1 MTMAATLN
9 ATARTGSGKGGARKL
24 RATGKVPAVVYGHGD
39 KNVPLSLD
47 RHELELL
54 LHAISVENT
63 VIGLV
68 TDGGA
73 PKDVL
78 IREVQMH
85 PYRPEVL
92 HVDFIQLHA
101 GEVIRMKI
109 PVRLTGNPAGVRD
122 SGGVLD
128 QVIYDLEVECLPGNI
143 PEAFELDVA
152 HLEIGES
159 VRVQEIS
166 VENVR
171 VLADGDLPIASVI
184 APTVEPADDAEA
196 AAGEPEVITARGPES
211 T

>member
-1 MTMAATLN
+1 MAATLN

-39 KNVPLSLD
+39 KNVPLALD

-63 VIGLV
+63 VISLV

-73 PKDVL
+73 GKDVL
-78 IREVQMH
+78 IRDVQMH

-109 PVRLTGNPAGVRD
+109 PVRLSGNPAGVRD
-122 SGGVLD
+122 EGAVLD

-143 PEAFELDVA
+143 PEAFEVDVSNLA
-152 HLEIGES
+152 VGES
-159 VRVQEIS
+159 VRVHDVS
-166 VENVR
+166 FPNVR
-171 VLADGDLPIASVI
+171 ILADGDLPIASVVP
-184 APTVEPADDAEA
+184 PTVGPVGDAETA
-196 AAGEPEVITARGPES
+196 TGEPEVISSRMAENT
-211 T
+211 

>member
-1 MTMAATLN
+1 MAATLN

-39 KNVPLSLD
+39 KNIPLALD

-63 VIGLV
+63 VVSLV
-68 TDGGA
+68 MDGGA
-73 PKDVL
+73 GKDVL
-78 IREVQMH
+78 IRDVQMH

-101 GEVIRMKI
+101 GEVMRMKI

-128 QVIYDLEVECLPGNI
+128 QVLYDLEVECLPGNI
-143 PEAFELDVA
+143 PEAFEIDVSA
-152 HLEIGES
+152 LEVGES
-159 VRVQEIS
+159 VRVHDVSIP
-166 VENVR
+166 NVR
-171 VLADGDLPIASVI
+171 VLADGDLPIASVV
-184 APTVEPADDAEA
+184 APTVGPVGDADTAT
-196 AAGEPEVITARGPES
+196 GEPEVLTAKAAQN

>member
-1 MTMAATLN
+1 MAATLN

-109 PVRLTGNPAGVRD
+109 PVRLTGNPVGVRD

-128 QVIYDLEVECLPGNI
+128 QVIYDLEVECLPGNT
-143 PEAFELDVA
+143 PEAFEVDVTNLDV
-152 HLEIGES
+152 GES
-159 VRVQEIS
+159 VRVHEVQA
-166 VENVR
+166 ENVR
-171 VLADGDLPIASVI
+171 VLADGDLPIASVVG
-184 APTVEPADDAEA
+184 ASTGPAGDADTA
-196 AAGEPEVITARGPES
+196 SGEPEVITARGPQE

>member
-1 MTMAATLN
+1 MAATLN

-39 KNVPLSLD
+39 KNVPLALD

-54 LHAISVENT
+54 LHAISVEYT
-63 VIGLV
+63 VISLV

-73 PKDVL
+73 GKDVL
-78 IREVQMH
+78 IRDVQMH

-109 PVRLTGNPAGVRD
+109 PVRLSGNPAGVRD
-122 SGGVLD
+122 EGAVLD

-143 PEAFELDVA
+143 PEAFDVDVSA
-152 HLEIGES
+152 LEVGES
-159 VRVQEIS
+159 VRVHDVSIP
-166 VENVR
+166 NVR
-171 VLADGDLPIASVI
+171 VLADGELPIASVV
-184 APTVEPADDAEA
+184 APSTGPAGDAETA
-196 AAGEPEVITARGPES
+196 SGEPEVLTAKAAQN

>member
-1 MTMAATLN
+1 MAATLN

-39 KNVPLSLD
+39 KNVPLALD

-63 VIGLV
+63 VISLV
-68 TDGGA
+68 TDGGTG
-73 PKDVL
+73 KDVL
-78 IREVQMH
+78 IRDVQMH

-109 PVRLTGNPAGVRD
+109 PVRLSGNPAGVRD
-122 SGGVLD
+122 EGAVLD

-143 PEAFELDVA
+143 PEAFEVDVSN
-152 HLEIGES
+152 LGVGES
-159 VRVQEIS
+159 VRVHDVS
-166 VENVR
+166 FPNVR
-171 VLADGDLPIASVI
+171 ILADGELPIASVVP
-184 APTVEPADDAEA
+184 PTLAPADDADTA
-196 AAGEPEVITARGPES
+196 AAEPEVISSRVAEET
-211 T
+211 

>member
-1 MTMAATLN
+1 MAATLN

-39 KNVPLSLD
+39 KNVPLALD

-63 VIGLV
+63 VISLV
-68 TDGGA
+68 TDGGTG
-73 PKDVL
+73 KDVL
-78 IREVQMH
+78 IRDVQMH

-122 SGGVLD
+122 EGAVLD
-128 QVIYDLEVECLPGNI
+128 QVIYDIEVECLPGNI
-143 PEAFELDVA
+143 PEAFEVDVSN
-152 HLEIGES
+152 LGVGES
-159 VRVQEIS
+159 VRVSELS
-166 VENVR
+166 LPNVR
-171 VLADGDLPIASVI
+171 IIADGDLPIASVVP
-184 APTVEPADDAEA
+184 PTVTPADDADA
-196 AAGEPEVITARGPES
+196 AAAEPEVISSRAAEET
-211 T
+211 

>member
-1 MTMAATLN
+1 MAATLN

-39 KNVPLSLD
+39 KNVPLALD

-54 LHAISVENT
+54 LHGISVENT
-63 VIGLV
+63 VISLV

-73 PKDVL
+73 GKDVL
-78 IREVQMH
+78 IRDVQMH

-109 PVRLTGNPAGVRD
+109 PVRLSGNPAGVRD
-122 SGGVLD
+122 EGAVLD

-143 PEAFELDVA
+143 PEAFEVDVSN
-152 HLEIGES
+152 LGVGES
-159 VRVQEIS
+159 IRVHDVS
-166 VENVR
+166 FPNVR
-171 VLADGDLPIASVI
+171 ILADGELPIASVVP
-184 APTVEPADDAEA
+184 PTVEPAADADT
-196 AAGEPEVITARGPES
+196 AAGEPEVISSRAAENT
-211 T
+211 

>member
-1 MTMAATLN
+1 MAATLN

-39 KNVPLSLD
+39 KNVPLALD

-63 VIGLV
+63 VISLV

-73 PKDVL
+73 GKDVL
-78 IREVQMH
+78 IRDVQMH

-109 PVRLTGNPAGVRD
+109 PVRLSGNPAGVRD
-122 SGGVLD
+122 EGAVLD

-143 PEAFELDVA
+143 PEAFEVDVSN
-152 HLEIGES
+152 LGVGES
-159 VRVQEIS
+159 IRVHDVS
-166 VENVR
+166 FPNVR
-171 VLADGDLPIASVI
+171 ILADGELPIASVVP
-184 APTVEPADDAEA
+184 PTVEPAADAETA
-196 AAGEPEVITARGPES
+196 AAEPEVISSRVAENT
-211 T
+211 

>member
-1 MTMAATLN
+1 MAATLN

-39 KNVPLSLD
+39 KNVPLALD

-54 LHAISVENT
+54 LHGISVENT
-63 VIGLV
+63 VISLV

-73 PKDVL
+73 GKDVL
-78 IREVQMH
+78 IRDVQMH

-109 PVRLTGNPAGVRD
+109 PVRLSGNPAGVRD
-122 SGGVLD
+122 EGAVLD

-143 PEAFELDVA
+143 PEAFEVDVSN
-152 HLEIGES
+152 LGVGES
-159 VRVQEIS
+159 IRVHDVS
-166 VENVR
+166 FPNVR
-171 VLADGDLPIASVI
+171 ILADGELPIASVVPPS
-184 APTVEPADDAEA
+184 AGPSGDADTAT
-196 AAGEPEVITARGPES
+196 GEPEVISSRAAENT
-211 T
+211 

>member
-1 MTMAATLN
+1 MAATLN

-39 KNVPLSLD
+39 KNVPLALD

-73 PKDVL
+73 AKDVL

-101 GEVIRMKI
+101 GEVMRMKI

-152 HLEIGES
+152 HLAVGES
-159 VRVQEIS
+159 VRVHDLSIPD
-166 VENVR
+166 VR
-171 VLADGDLPIASVI
+171 ILADGDLPVASVI
-184 APTVEPADDAEA
+184 APTVASAGDADTAS
-196 AAGEPEVITARGPES
+196 GEPEVISARGPQE

>member
-1 MTMAATLN
+1 MAATLN

-39 KNVPLSLD
+39 KNVPLALD

-63 VIGLV
+63 VISLV
-68 TDGGA
+68 TDGGTG
-73 PKDVL
+73 KDVL
-78 IREVQMH
+78 IRDVQMH

-109 PVRLTGNPAGVRD
+109 PVRLSGNPAGVRD
-122 SGGVLD
+122 EGAVLD

-143 PEAFELDVA
+143 PEAFEVDVSNLDV
-152 HLEIGES
+152 GES
-159 VRVQEIS
+159 IRVHDVS
-166 VENVR
+166 FPNVR
-171 VLADGDLPIASVI
+171 ILADGDLPIASVVP
-184 APTVEPADDAEA
+184 PTVEPVADADTA
-196 AAGEPEVITARGPES
+196 AAEPEVISSRVAENT
-211 T
+211 

>member
-1 MTMAATLN
+1 MAATLN

-39 KNVPLSLD
+39 KNVPLALD

-63 VIGLV
+63 VISLV

-73 PKDVL
+73 GKDVL
-78 IREVQMH
+78 IRDVQMH

-109 PVRLTGNPAGVRD
+109 PVRLSGNPAGVRD
-122 SGGVLD
+122 EGAVLD

-143 PEAFELDVA
+143 PEAFEVDVSN
-152 HLEIGES
+152 LGVGES
-159 VRVQEIS
+159 VRVHDVS
-166 VENVR
+166 FPNVR
-171 VLADGDLPIASVI
+171 ILADGELPIASVVP
-184 APTVEPADDAEA
+184 PTVAPADDADA
-196 AAGEPEVITARGPES
+196 AAAEPEVISSRVAAET
-211 T
+211 

>member
-73 PKDVL
+73 RKDVL

>member
-1 MTMAATLN
+1 MAATLN

-39 KNVPLSLD
+39 KNVPLALD

-63 VIGLV
+63 VISLV

-73 PKDVL
+73 GKDVL
-78 IREVQMH
+78 IRDVQMH

-109 PVRLTGNPAGVRD
+109 PVRLSGNPAGVRD
-122 SGGVLD
+122 EGAVLD

-143 PEAFELDVA
+143 PEAFEVDVSN
-152 HLEIGES
+152 LGVGES
-159 VRVQEIS
+159 VRVHDVS
-166 VENVR
+166 LPNVR
-171 VLADGDLPIASVI
+171 ILADGELPIASVVP
-184 APTVEPADDAEA
+184 PTVEPAADAETA
-196 AAGEPEVITARGPES
+196 AAEPEVISSRVAENT
-211 T
+211 

>member
-1 MTMAATLN
+1 MAATLN

-39 KNVPLSLD
+39 KNVPLALD

-54 LHAISVENT
+54 LHGISVENT
-63 VIGLV
+63 VISLV

-73 PKDVL
+73 GKDVL
-78 IREVQMH
+78 IRDVQMH

-109 PVRLTGNPAGVRD
+109 PVRLSGNPAGVRD
-122 SGGVLD
+122 EGAVLD

-143 PEAFELDVA
+143 PEAFEVDVSN
-152 HLEIGES
+152 LGVGES
-159 VRVQEIS
+159 IRVHDVSFPDVRI
-166 VENVR
+166 
-171 VLADGDLPIASVI
+171 LADGDLPIASVVP
-184 APTVEPADDAEA
+184 PTVEPVADADT
-196 AAGEPEVITARGPES
+196 AAGEPEVISSRVAENT
-211 T
+211 

>member
-1 MTMAATLN
+1 MAATLN

-39 KNVPLSLD
+39 KNVPLALD

-63 VIGLV
+63 VISLV
-68 TDGGA
+68 TDGGTG
-73 PKDVL
+73 KDVL
-78 IREVQMH
+78 IRDVQMH

-109 PVRLTGNPAGVRD
+109 PVRLSGNPAGVRD
-122 SGGVLD
+122 EGAVLD

-143 PEAFELDVA
+143 PEAFEVDVSNLA
-152 HLEIGES
+152 VGES
-159 VRVQEIS
+159 VRVHDVS
-166 VENVR
+166 LPNVR
-171 VLADGDLPIASVI
+171 ILADGELPIASVVP
-184 APTVEPADDAEA
+184 PTVEPAADAETA
-196 AAGEPEVITARGPES
+196 AAEPEVISSRVAENT
-211 T
+211 

>member
-1 MTMAATLN
+1 MAATLN

-39 KNVPLSLD
+39 KNVPLALD

-63 VIGLV
+63 VISLV

-73 PKDVL
+73 GKDVL
-78 IREVQMH
+78 IRDVQMH

-122 SGGVLD
+122 EGAVLD
-128 QVIYDLEVECLPGNI
+128 QVIYDIEVECLPGNI
-143 PEAFELDVA
+143 PEAFEVDVSN
-152 HLEIGES
+152 LGVGES
-159 VRVQEIS
+159 VRVHDLS
-166 VENVR
+166 LPDVR
-171 VLADGDLPIASVI
+171 IIADGDLPIASVVP
-184 APTVEPADDAEA
+184 PTVEPAADADTA
-196 AAGEPEVITARGPES
+196 AAEPEVISARGAEEG
-211 T
+211 

>member
-1 MTMAATLN
+1 LN

-39 KNVPLSLD
+39 KNVPLALD

-54 LHAISVENT
+54 LHGISVENT
-63 VIGLV
+63 VISLV

-73 PKDVL
+73 GKDVL
-78 IREVQMH
+78 IRDVQMH

-109 PVRLTGNPAGVRD
+109 PVRLSGNPAGVRD
-122 SGGVLD
+122 EGAVLD

-143 PEAFELDVA
+143 PEAFEVDVSN
-152 HLEIGES
+152 LGVGES
-159 VRVQEIS
+159 IRVHDVS
-166 VENVR
+166 FPNVR
-171 VLADGDLPIASVI
+171 ILADGELPIASVVP
-184 APTVEPADDAEA
+184 PTVEPAADADT
-196 AAGEPEVITARGPES
+196 AAGEPEVISSRAAENT
-211 T
+211 